1 MEEKVKLRR
10 EARRRRDL
18 LPEPYRVQASAQILR
33 KLCRLPEYPA
43 VSRIFLFSGFG
54 SEPPT
59 AAWAERFRAD
69 DKHTY
74 YPKVVSDGNMKF
86 YEVSSE
92 SELVPGAYGIL
103 EPGEGL
109 REVAPEPG
117 DWVLTPGVL
126 FDTRGYRIGYGGGY
140 YDRYMK
146 NCPSAVYIGVAYQ
159 TQCVENLPEGVYD
172 LPVSQVV
179 TDGNGEDTE

>member
-10 EARRRRDL
+10 EARRRRNL

-86 YEVSSE
+86 YEVLSE

-109 REVAPEPG
+109 MEVAPEPG

-146 NCPSAVYIGVAYQ
+146 NYPSAVSIGVAYQ
-159 TQCVENLPEGVYD
+159 TQCVEYLPEGVYD

>member
-1 MEEKVKLRR
+1 MEEKVKLRK

-18 LPEPYRVQASAQILR
+18 LPETYRVQASAQILR
-33 KLCRLPEYPA
+33 KLCCLPEYPA
-43 VSRIFLFSGFG
+43 ARRIFLFSGFG
-54 SEPPT
+54 SEPQT

-69 DKHTY
+69 GKHTC

-109 REVAPEPG
+109 TEAVPEPG

-126 FDTRGYRIGYGGGY
+126 FDIRGYRIGYGGGY

-146 NCPSAVYIGVAYQ
+146 KCPWAVYIGVAYQ
-159 TQCVENLPEGVYD
+159 TQCVESLPEEAYD